1 MFFNGWENIF
11 RTIIVGVLAYAGLVF
26 LVRISGK
33 RTLAKMNAFDLLV
46 TVALGSTLATILL
59 SKDVALAE
67 GMTAFGVLIG
77 LQYTIAR
84 LSVHSEMVRNLVKS
98 DPRLLFYQGRF
109 IDSALKAERV
119 TRQEVYAV
127 IRAQGIAQLDQVEA
141 VVLETD
147 GSFTAI
153 SRTAGPATALET
165 VDTSAV
171 KADSDVYS

>member
-11 RTIIVGVLAYAGLVF
+11 RTMIVGVLAYAGLVF

-77 LQYTIAR
+77 LQYLIAS
-84 LSVHSEMVRNLVKS
+84 LSVRSETVRNLVKS

-109 IDSALKAERV
+109 IGSALKMERV
-119 TRQEVYAV
+119 TEAEVYAV

-153 SRTAGPATALET
+153 SRAPGPATALAT

-171 KADSDVYS
+171 KATGDV